1 MARSMQ
7 MERATTTTEHREF
20 LDRLTLLLISR
31 PEDGWEKEFKDITR
45 REVERLTVPVGG
57 QQRDE

>member
-1 MARSMQ
+1 
-7 MERATTTTEHREF
+7 MERATTNSEHREF